1 MFTPF
6 LMLIICINTETD
18 SINTPNGQLDIDL
31 WLNKE
36 ETVYLP
42 GERLKIFFRV
52 DKDCYVAVYDID
64 VGGRENLLFPQPG
77 GNGFVQANK
86 VYELPG
92 PDADFDYE
100 ITGPEGMEKIIL
112 LASIEEL
119 PDLSD
124 TIWASRKEIE
134 ISIEE
139 PEPAKLRIISTPEKC
154 RIYIK
159 EVITGK
165 QIYVGKTPRTIVLK
179 PGEYIVEIK
188 KFGYHTTKRRIFLEP
203 NEKRRVYVSLLPW

>member
-1 MFTPF
+1 MFSAI
-6 LMLIICINTETD
+6 LMLILGINVETAGM
-18 SINTPNGQLDIDL
+18 TALDNPLNIDI
-31 WLNKE
+31 WLNKDE
-36 ETVYLP
+36 PVYMP
-42 GERLKIFFRV
+42 GERLKIFFKV

-64 VGGRENLLFPQPG
+64 VGGRENLLFPQQG
-77 GNGFVQANK
+77 DNGFVRANK
-86 VYELPG
+86 VYELPS

-100 ITGPEGMEKIIL
+100 ITGPEGTERIII

-119 PDLSD
+119 PDLDD
-124 TIWASRKEIE
+124 TVWASRKEIE

-139 PEPAKLRIISTPEKC
+139 PEPARLRIISTPAKC

-159 EVITGK
+159 ELITGK

-188 KFGYHTTKRRIFLEP
+188 KPGYHTTKRRIWLEP
-203 NEKRRVYVSLLPW
+203 NEKRRVYVKLSPW